1 MMKHLMEHPKLN
13 EHHRQMSKDTMLEKK
28 MLFNWNHTFVI
39 LIFDGAG
46 GEPGKHVLNAAA
58 SLHGPRPHALTAAI
72 RSL

>member
-1 MMKHLMEHPKLN
+1 MF
-13 EHHRQMSKDTMLEKK
+13 
-28 MLFNWNHTFVI
+28 FNWNHTFVI

-58 SLHGPRPHALTAAI
+58 SLHGPRPHVLTAAI